1 METEDV
7 KRIYSRAQSCYI
19 IPMRPLLLHADT
31 RDTRP
36 SPSGNRHCHPFIFGA
51 SP

>member
-7 KRIYSRAQSCYI
+7 KRIYSSAQSCYI
-19 IPMRPLLLHADT
+19 IPMSTLLLHADT
-31 RDTRP
+31 RDTRQR
-36 SPSGNRHCHPFIFGA
+36 PSGNRHCHPFIFGA